1 MLYNRKRTVLVMAG
15 LLAAGVAGCSS
26 DKPVHNNPP
35 VAAQDLNAKV
45 YQGYPALNGTI
56 ENFAA
61 LAFDSPVLV
70 RGYGLIAGLPRT
82 GSGEMP
88 PEVRAA
94 LLNRL
99 VKNGIGF
106 LSKGTAQYNPAR
118 ILSSRQVAA
127 VLVEGVIPPLATKG
141 TNFDLRVVALPN
153 TQTTDIRNGLLW
165 TVPLRVHIRFGNR
178 SHPMAAGRGPV
189 FCDPILPGG
198 KGLLPANA
206 MVRSGTIMA
215 GGIVRHSQ
223 PVVLDL
229 YAPSYRIAALIQRVI
244 NERYG
249 GFPPVAAAQ
258 NDTLITL
265 KIPPEYRS
273 RPAEFV
279 DLVMHLYLRQ
289 DVPGFTHSQALV
301 LLKALHDPMAP
312 HRQLSVAL
320 QQLGRTILPLLR
332 QHYHSS
338 DPTVAF
344 YAARAGAM
352 MGDEDAISVLGRVAL
367 NEGSTF
373 RLASLQALT
382 HCHDA
387 VRATLYMT
395 KLLASRQVPI
405 RLAAYKAL
413 LNMHSGAVY
422 SQSVGGKFYLDIV
435 PAPGRTLIYATQT
448 GVPRIAIIGPVPSLP
463 AGALYISQHSA
474 LTVNYPF
481 AAAAIASRPAAAL
494 PASPAAST
502 NLPVQLIY
510 RDRISGD
517 QTVLATGPAL
527 PNVLIALGQA
537 PNPFAPKYD
546 PRTKYIAASYQ
557 RIIEMLYTMCQAG
570 QLPATFMLQESPQNQ
585 VALFASLNKPRPSG
599 HLLNGSANA
608 TQRGAGVSPF
618 TTKLPGEES
627 SH

>member
-1 MLYNRKRTVLVMAG
+1 
-15 LLAAGVAGCSS
+15 
-26 DKPVHNNPP
+26 
-35 VAAQDLNAKV
+35 
-45 YQGYPALNGTI
+45 
-56 ENFAA
+56 
-61 LAFDSPVLV
+61 
-70 RGYGLIAGLPRT
+70 
-82 GSGEMP
+82 
-88 PEVRAA
+88 
-94 LLNRL
+94 
-99 VKNGIGF
+99 
-106 LSKGTAQYNPAR
+106 
-118 ILSSRQVAA
+118 
-127 VLVEGVIPPLATKG
+127 
-141 TNFDLRVVALPN
+141 
-153 TQTTDIRNGLLW
+153 
-165 TVPLRVHIRFGNR
+165 
-178 SHPMAAGRGPV
+178 
-189 FCDPILPGG
+189 
-198 KGLLPANA
+198 
-206 MVRSGTIMA
+206 
-215 GGIVRHSQ
+215 
-223 PVVLDL
+223 
-229 YAPSYRIAALIQRVI
+229 
-244 NERYG
+244 
-249 GFPPVAAAQ
+249 
-258 NDTLITL
+258 
-265 KIPPEYRS
+265 
-273 RPAEFV
+273 
-279 DLVMHLYLRQ
+279 
-289 DVPGFTHSQALV
+289 
-301 LLKALHDPMAP
+301 
-312 HRQLSVAL
+312 
-320 QQLGRTILPLLR
+320 
-332 QHYHSS
+332 
-338 DPTVAF
+338 
-344 YAARAGAM
+344 
-352 MGDEDAISVLGRVAL
+352 
-367 NEGSTF
+367 
-373 RLASLQALT
+373 
-382 HCHDA
+382 
-387 VRATLYMT
+387 MT

-422 SQSVGGKFYLDIV
+422 SQSVGGKFYMDIV

-481 AAAAIASRPAAAL
+481 AAAAIASRPAATL

-570 QLPATFMLQESPQNQ
+570 QLPATFMLQEPPQNQ